1 MAYPYY
7 GFNPYQ
13 QMQYMQPQT
22 SFIRVQSETQARE
35 WNVAPGNSVTFV
47 DDNAPYCY
55 TKSMGMSQFD
65 APVFKRFRLVEE
77 PPQSVQVTPQAASE
91 TQEANLPEYITK
103 AEFTA
108 LETLVNDIQSK
119 IKELTENEPVEQSEQ
134 S

>member
-77 PPQSVQVTPQAASE
+77 PSQSVQVTPQSPSE
-91 TQEANLPEYITK
+91 PQEVNLPEYITK

-108 LETLVNDIQSK
+108 LETLVNDIQNK

>member
-77 PPQSVQVTPQAASE
+77 PSQSVQVTPQSPSE
-91 TQEANLPEYITK
+91 PLEVNLPEYNTK

-108 LETLVNDIQSK
+108 LETLVNDIQNK

>member
-7 GFNPYQ
+7 GFNPYMQ
-13 QMQYMQPQT
+13 QYQPQT
-22 SFIRVQSETQARE
+22 SMIRVQNEAQARE

-55 TKSMGMSQFD
+55 TKAMGLSQFD

-77 PPQSVQVTPQAASE
+77 PPQSVQDTPQPASE
-91 TQEANLPEYITK
+91 PQQVNLPEYITK
-103 AEFTA
+103 AEFEA
-108 LETLVNDIQSK
+108 LQALVNDIQNQ
-119 IKELTENEPVEQSEQ
+119 IKELTVNEPTESITE

>member
-108 LETLVNDIQSK
+108 LETLVNDIQNK

>member
-1 MAYPYY
+1 MPYY
-7 GFNPYQ
+7 GYNPYQ
-13 QMQYMQPQT
+13 MPQYQPQA
-22 SFIRVQSETQARE
+22 SFIRVQSEAQARE
-35 WNVAPGNSVTFV
+35 WNVAPGNSLTFV

-91 TQEANLPEYITK
+91 TNEVNVPQYITK
-103 AEFTA
+103 AEFEA
-108 LETLVNDIQSK
+108 LETLVNDIDK
-119 IKELTENEPVEQSEQ
+119 KVKELTEYEPTEQSTAE

>member
-1 MAYPYY
+1 
-7 GFNPYQ
+7 
-13 QMQYMQPQT
+13 MQYMQPQT

-77 PPQSVQVTPQAASE
+77 PPQSVQVTPQSPSE
-91 TQEANLPEYITK
+91 PQEVNLPEYITK
-103 AEFTA
+103 AEFEA

-119 IKELTENEPVEQSEQ
+119 VKELTENEPTEQSEQ

>member
-1 MAYPYY
+1 MPYPYMY
-7 GFNPYQ
+7 NPYQ

-22 SFIRVQSETQARE
+22 SFIRVQSEAQARE

-77 PPQSVQVTPQAASE
+77 PPQSTQVAPQTPTNTE
-91 TQEANLPEYITK
+91 EVNLPEYITK
-103 AEFTA
+103 AEFEA
-108 LETLVNDIQSK
+108 LETLVNDIQNK
-119 IKELTENEPVEQSEQ
+119 IKELTENEPVEYTTES
-134 S
+134 

>member
-77 PPQSVQVTPQAASE
+77 PPQSVQNTPQTASE
-91 TQEANLPEYITK
+91 TQEVNLPEYITK
-103 AEFTA
+103 AEFEA
-108 LETLVNDIQSK
+108 LETLVNDIQNK
-119 IKELTENEPVEQSEQ
+119 VKELTEYESSEQ
-134 S
+134 STES

>member
-1 MAYPYY
+1 MPYY

-13 QMQYMQPQT
+13 YPQMYQPQT
-22 SFIRVQSETQARE
+22 SFIRVQNEAQARE
-35 WNVAPGNSVTFV
+35 WNVAPGNSLTFV

-77 PPQSVQVTPQAASE
+77 ATQSVQVTQQAASE
-91 TQEANLPEYITK
+91 TSEVNVPQYITK
-103 AEFTA
+103 AEFEA
-108 LETLVNDIQSK
+108 LETLVNDLDK
-119 IKELTENEPVEQSEQ
+119 KVKELTENEPIEQSNAAE